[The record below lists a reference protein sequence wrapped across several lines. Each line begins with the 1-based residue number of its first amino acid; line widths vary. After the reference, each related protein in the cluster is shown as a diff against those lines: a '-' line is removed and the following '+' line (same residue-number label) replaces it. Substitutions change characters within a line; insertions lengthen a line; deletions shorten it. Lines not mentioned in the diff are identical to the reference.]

1 MKKQDRIKKQWELYK
16 SLRGKELTLS
26 PVSQNI
32 PPKVNDLRELCTF
45 PPIYFALAEEISF
58 YQEKLFKAIVLTEE
72 IIFGW
77 LNSETPILKLH
88 NFKTLLVALP
98 FWVYLDE
105 NFLLDHTN
113 KLGVLSSDDIHRLED
128 YAERARIPQDI
139 RGKYIRFLM
148 ELLAP
153 YNTESILTYLEKFE
167 EYQFTPSVF
176 TISDDLKNYYESSH
190 FAFAKA
196 DSSKNV
202 HKGKNFFAIVEK
214 IPEIGPKLTLYL
226 PQDYLGEKITIKVEN
241 KVLYEGLLETIKLE
255 FTNLPELPDY
265 TSWLEAID
273 VIDVSALL
281 GCPTHP

>member
-16 SLRGKELTLS
+16 SLRVKELTLS

-45 PPIYFALAEEISF
+45 PSIYFALAEKISF

-72 IIFGW
+72 IILGW
-77 LNSETPILKLH
+77 LNPETPILKLH

-105 NFLLDHTN
+105 KFLLTYTFKRGTIN
-113 KLGVLSSDDIHRLED
+113 EDDIHHLED

-139 RGKYIRFLM
+139 RGEYIRFLM
-148 ELLAP
+148 KLLSP
-153 YNTESILTYLEKFE
+153 YNTESILTYLEKLE
-167 EYQFTPSVF
+167 EYQFAPSVF
-176 TISDDLKNYYESSH
+176 IISDDLKNYYENSH
-190 FAFAKA
+190 FAYAKA
-196 DSSKNV
+196 ASSKNV
-202 HKGKNFFAIVEK
+202 HKGKNFFALVEK

-226 PQDYLGEKITIKVEN
+226 PQDYLGQKITIKVEN
-241 KVLYEGLLETIKLE
+241 KVLFEGQLETIKLE

-273 VIDVSALL
+273 VELSV
-281 GCPTHP
+281 

>member
-72 IIFGW
+72 IILGW
-77 LNSETPILKLH
+77 LNPKTPILKLH

-98 FWVYLDE
+98 FWIYLDE
-105 NFLLDHTN
+105 KFLLTYTFKRGTIN
-113 KLGVLSSDDIHRLED
+113 EDDIHRLED

-139 RGKYIRFLM
+139 RGEYIRFLM

-153 YNTESILTYLEKFE
+153 YNTESILTYLEKLE
-167 EYQFTPSVF
+167 EYQFVPSVF
-176 TISDDLKNYYESSH
+176 IISAELKTYYESSH
-190 FAFAKA
+190 FAYAKA
-196 DSSKNV
+196 ASSKNV

-214 IPEIGPKLTLYL
+214 IPEIGSKLTLYL
-226 PQDYLGEKITIKVEN
+226 PQDYLGQKITIKVEN
-241 KVLYEGLLETIKLE
+241 NILFEGPLETIKLE

-273 VIDVSALL
+273 VEISV
-281 GCPTHP
+281 